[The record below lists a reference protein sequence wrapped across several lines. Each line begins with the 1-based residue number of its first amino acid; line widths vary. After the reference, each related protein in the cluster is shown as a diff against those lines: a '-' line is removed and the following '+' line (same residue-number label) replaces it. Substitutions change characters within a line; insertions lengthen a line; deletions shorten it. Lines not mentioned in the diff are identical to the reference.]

1 LRNKRLSL
9 HEIPFASAPA
19 RRNPLAMAF
28 DSYRDFVHHLDR
40 AGELKRIS
48 QPVATELEITELADR
63 EMKSPGGGKALLIE
77 QPTVNGKVSPFPV
90 AINTMGSWK
99 RMAMSMG
106 AETVDEV
113 AKELGALMKAKP
125 PASFKETIKLLGTAL
140 DLRHAKPNIVKDG
153 PCKEVIQ
160 RFDESGKVGKWESET
175 NATSSHLPTFP
186 PAHFPSGLV
195 HLPPTFPTPP
205 TLLNLPIQKC
215 WPLDGGRFITL
226 PCVVTKDPD
235 TGERNVGMYRIQ
247 IYDDRTTG
255 MHWQLQKVGAR
266 HGRRY
271 YETGTRMPVSI
282 FLGGDPMFPFAATAP
297 LPDGLDEFLLAGYLR
312 KKSVELVKCETNDL
326 EVPANAD
333 FVIEGYVDP
342 TEPLRD
348 EGPFGD
354 HTGYYTLPEPYPV
367 FHVTAITHRKD
378 AVYPATIVG
387 IPPMEDFYIG
397 GASVKLFLPIFKMNF
412 PEIVDIA
419 LPAEGVF
426 HNLVFVSIKKTYPM
440 QAYKI
445 MHGLWGMGQMMFTK
459 YLVVVD
465 ADVNVHNTSE
475 VLFHLCANTDPQ
487 RDSIFT
493 KGPSDV
499 LDHATSEIASG
510 SKLGI
515 DATKKIPGEGFNRPW
530 PPLIRMD
537 VAVRKKIDSFFQK

>member
-1 LRNKRLSL
+1 
-9 HEIPFASAPA
+9 
-19 RRNPLAMAF
+19 MAF
-28 DSYRDFVHHLDR
+28 ESYRQFLEKLDQ
-40 AGELKRIS
+40 AGELIRIS
-48 QPVATELEITELADR
+48 EPVATELEITEIADR
-63 EMKSPGGGKALLIE
+63 EMKKPGGGKALLFE
-77 QPTVNGKVSPFPV
+77 KPTVNGKVSPFPV

-99 RMAMSMG
+99 RMAMSMS
-106 AETVDEV
+106 AASVESV
-113 AKELGALMKAKP
+113 ADELGSLMKAKP
-125 PASFKETIKLLGTAL
+125 PTGFKEAIKLFGTAL
-140 DLRHAKPNIVKDG
+140 ELRHAKPKIVKSG
-153 PCKEVIQ
+153 ACKEVIHRYDSPSTRTDAWPDAPDWQ
-160 RFDESGKVGKWESET
+160 NG
-175 NATSSHLPTFP
+175 TS
-186 PAHFPSGLV
+186 
-195 HLPPTFPTPP
+195 PTPP
-205 TLLNLPIQKC
+205 TLADLPILKC

-235 TGERNVGMYRIQ
+235 TGDRNLGMYRIQ
-247 IYDDRTTG
+247 VYDDQTTG
-255 MHWQLQKVGAR
+255 MHWQLQKVAAR

-271 YETGTRMPVSI
+271 YERGERMPVAI
-282 FLGGDPMFPFAATAP
+282 FIGGDPMFPFAATAP

-312 KKSVELVKCETNDL
+312 KKSVQLVKCETNDL

-333 FVIEGYVDP
+333 FVIEGYIDP

-387 IPPMEDFYIG
+387 IPPMEDFYMG
-397 GASVKLFLPIFKMNF
+397 AASVKLFLPMFKMNF
-412 PEIVDIA
+412 PEIIDIA

-459 YLVVVD
+459 YIVVVD
-465 ADVNVHNTSE
+465 HEVDVHNTSE

-487 RDSIFT
+487 RDSMFT

-499 LDHATSEIASG
+499 LDHATSEIAIG
-510 SKLGI
+510 SKMGI
-515 DATKKIPGEGFNRPW
+515 DATKKLPGEGFKREW
-530 PPLIRMD
+530 PPLIKMD
-537 VAVRKKIDSFFQK
+537 EAVKARIDSLLKKTP

>member
-1 LRNKRLSL
+1 
-9 HEIPFASAPA
+9 
-19 RRNPLAMAF
+19 MAF
-28 DSYRDFVHHLDR
+28 ESFGDWVAHLDR

-48 QPVATELEITELADR
+48 QPIATELEITELADR

-77 QPTVNGKVSPFPV
+77 NPTVNGTPSSFPV
-90 AINTMGSWK
+90 AINTLGSYK

-106 AETVDEV
+106 AESVEAV
-113 AKELGALMKAKP
+113 AAELGSLMKAKP
-125 PASFKETIKLLGTAL
+125 PTSIRETIKLLSTAL
-140 DLRHAKPNIVKDG
+140 DLRHAKPKVVKDG
-153 PCKEVIQ
+153 PCKEVVH
-160 RFDESGKVGKWESET
+160 RFDDGEKRGKGGEEISSR
-175 NATSSHLPTFP
+175 TSTPLPAGP
-186 PAHFPSGLV
+186 MELPSTS
-195 HLPPTFPTPP
+195 PNPP
-205 TLLNLPIQKC
+205 TLLNLPVLKC

-247 IYDDRTTG
+247 IYDERTTG
-255 MHWQLQKVGAR
+255 MHWQLQKVAAR

-271 YETGTRMPVSI
+271 YETGQRMPVSI
-282 FLGGDPMFPFAATAP
+282 FLGGDPMFPFCATAP

-312 KKSVELVKCETNDL
+312 RKSVELVKCETNDL

-333 FVIEGYVDP
+333 FVIEGYIDP
-342 TEPLRD
+342 KEPLRD

-354 HTGYYTLPEPYPV
+354 HTGFYTLPEPYPV
-367 FHVTAITHRKD
+367 FHVTAITHRKN

-387 IPPMEDFYIG
+387 IPPMEDFYMG

-426 HNLVFVSIKKTYPM
+426 HNMVFVSIRKTYPM

-459 YLVVVD
+459 YIVVVD
-465 ADVNVHNTSE
+465 DDVDVHNTSE
-475 VLFHLCANTDPQ
+475 VLFRLCANTDPQ
-487 RDSIFT
+487 RDTIFT
-493 KGPSDV
+493 KGPADV
-499 LDHATSEIASG
+499 LDHATSEMAIG
-510 SKLGI
+510 SKLGF
-515 DATKKIPGEGFNRPW
+515 DATKKLAGEGFRRPW

-537 VAVRKKIDSFFQK
+537 EQVRKKIDLMLNGGR

>member
-1 LRNKRLSL
+1 
-9 HEIPFASAPA
+9 
-19 RRNPLAMAF
+19 MAF
-28 DSYRDFVHHLDR
+28 DSFRDFVNALDR

-48 QPVATELEITELADR
+48 QPVATELEITEIADR
-63 EMKSPGGGKALLIE
+63 EMKLPGGGKALLFE
-77 QPTVNGKVSPFPV
+77 KPTVNGVVSPFPV
-90 AINTMGSWK
+90 AINTLGSHK

-106 AETVDEV
+106 AESVDEV
-113 AKELGALMKAKP
+113 ANELGALMKAKP
-125 PASFKETIKLLGTAL
+125 PTSFKEAIKLLSLAL
-140 DLRHAKPNIVKDG
+140 DLRHAKPKTVKSGSCKDIVHKFQD
-153 PCKEVIQ
+153 
-160 RFDESGKVGKWESET
+160 
-175 NATSSHLPTFP
+175 SSFKPGIPWP
-186 PAHFPSGLV
+186 PAPSVETSNLKLETV
-195 HLPPTFPTPP
+195 PPP
-205 TLLNLPIQKC
+205 TLLNLPILKC

-226 PCVVTKDPD
+226 PCVVTRDPD

-247 IYDDRTTG
+247 IYDDQTTG
-255 MHWQLQKVGAR
+255 MHWQLQKVAAR

-271 YETGTRMPVSI
+271 YEKGERMPVAI
-282 FLGGDPMFPFAATAP
+282 FIGGDPMFPFAATAP

-333 FVIEGYVDP
+333 FVIEGYIDP

-367 FHVTAITHRKD
+367 FHVTAITHRQD

-459 YLVVVD
+459 YIVVVD
-465 ADVNVHNTSE
+465 AGVNVHNTSE
-475 VLFHLCANTDPQ
+475 VLFHLTANTDPQ

-515 DATKKIPGEGFNRPW
+515 DATKKIPGERFKRAW
-530 PPLIRMD
+530 PPLIKMD
-537 VAVRKKIDSFFQK
+537 ESVKAKINSLFGNAGDKL